1 MSYKS
6 KTINMKKFSLL
17 FVVAIVV
24 SLALSSCSKYDEGPT
39 LTLRSKASRLNG
51 EWKITKV
58 TENGVARSFDANARV
73 TMDKDGGYKYTTS
86 YLGQSVTGEGTW
98 KLSSDSEKIT
108 FTSTYG
114 QYTDSEEYV
123 IKRLSSKE
131 LFLEQRDADDND
143 LDRIEYEKI

>member
-1 MSYKS
+1 
-6 KTINMKKFSLL
+6 MKKFSLL

-58 TENGVARSFDANARV
+58 TENGVARTFDANARV
-73 TMDKDGGYKYTTS
+73 KMDKDGVYS
-86 YLGQSVTGEGTW
+86 YSSVYSGQTITAEGTW
-98 KLSSDSEKIT
+98 KLTSDGDKIL
-108 FTSTYG
+108 FTSSLG
-114 QYTDSEEYV
+114 QFTSSEEYV

-131 LFLEQRDADDND
+131 LFLEKKENND